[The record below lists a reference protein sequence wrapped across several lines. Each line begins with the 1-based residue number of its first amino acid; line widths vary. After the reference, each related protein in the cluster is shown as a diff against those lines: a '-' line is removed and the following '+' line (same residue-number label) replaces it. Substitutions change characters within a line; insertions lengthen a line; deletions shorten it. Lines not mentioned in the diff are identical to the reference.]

1 MGVGK
6 KKKPDFGTR
15 GRKQVEPTERKATVV
30 QRLTKMGT
38 GWWAA
43 SGLQTKKPPHAKGFK
58 RHARDARGG
67 KEAGRYA
74 ERILQGARA
83 YEEQTVQRRPNR
95 PRASSGPVKNT
106 RTRQT

>member
-1 MGVGK
+1 MVADVATRTEAAARLEGEMARADQEMQMGVGK

-30 QRLTKMGT
+30 HRLTKMGT

-58 RHARDARGG
+58 RAR
-67 KEAGRYA
+67 
-74 ERILQGARA
+74 
-83 YEEQTVQRRPNR
+83 P
-95 PRASSGPVKNT
+95 
-106 RTRQT
+106 